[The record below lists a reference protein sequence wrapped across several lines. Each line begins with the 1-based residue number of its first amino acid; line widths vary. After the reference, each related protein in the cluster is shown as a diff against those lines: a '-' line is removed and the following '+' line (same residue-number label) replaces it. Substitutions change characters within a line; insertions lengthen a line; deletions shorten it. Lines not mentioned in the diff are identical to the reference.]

1 MDVEKVLNGNIFK
14 IWTKFVLASVVGVVL
29 NTIYGLVDGIFVGR
43 GVGEA
48 GLASVNLAW
57 PAVTVIIGTGLMI
70 GMGTSSLV
78 AIHMGKDDKE
88 SAEKTL
94 GTAVKSIILIGS
106 IIMIL
111 GFVFREP
118 ILKLLGATEDTI
130 DYVRDY
136 YTVIYLITIPYIFA
150 TALNPIV
157 RTDGRPDLSMIM
169 IGVGAVANIFL
180 DWLLVIKLGFGV
192 KGAAM
197 ATSASIFISMIVSL
211 IYFIKGSS
219 KIKIKREFFKIEID
233 ILKEI
238 LKIGFVSFAIQL
250 SYGIIIFVQNNV
262 IYMYGNTRDIA
273 IYTVST
279 YINCVL
285 VNTFMGVSQG
295 VQPLIGYHYGADK
308 IRRMKKLIYI
318 TIGACII
325 GGILIY
331 AGLILYGKGLVVTF
345 GVSAE
350 NIDFAYKAM
359 LIYCLGTP
367 IIGIIFTMSAFY
379 QSIGN
384 NGYANILSIGR
395 GFVFQ
400 FIFTLILPPMMGV
413 MGVFLSLP
421 LAELLTLLV
430 LIVILLIEKKKNN
443 QYIDYNIKTE

>member
-1 MDVEKVLNGNIFK
+1 MDVEKVLNDNIFK

-48 GLASVNLAW
+48 GLASVNIAW
-57 PAVTVIIGTGLMI
+57 PAVTIIIGVGLMI
-70 GMGTSSLV
+70 GMGTSSLI
-78 AIHMGKDDKE
+78 AIHMGKGDKDK
-88 SAEKTL
+88 AEETL
-94 GTAVKSIILIGS
+94 GTAIKSIILIGS
-106 IIMIL
+106 FIMLL
-111 GFVFREP
+111 GFIFREP
-118 ILKLLGATEDTI
+118 ILNLLGATEDTI

-150 TALNPIV
+150 IALNPIV

-169 IGVGAVANIFL
+169 IGVGAIANIFL
-180 DWLLVIKLGFGV
+180 DWLLVIKIGLGV
-192 KGAAM
+192 KGAAI

-211 IYFIKGSS
+211 FYFIKGNSKV
-219 KIKIKREFFKIEID
+219 KIKKEFFKIEKG
-233 ILKEI
+233 ILREI
-238 LKIGFVSFAIQL
+238 LKIGFVSFGIQL

-262 IYMYGNTRDIA
+262 IYMYGNTADVA

-308 IRRMKKLIYI
+308 FNRMKKLIYI
-318 TIGACII
+318 TLGASIL

-331 AGLILYGKGLVVTF
+331 AGLILYGKDLVVTF
-345 GVSAE
+345 GVSLD
-350 NIDFAYKAM
+350 NVDFAYKAV

-367 IIGIIFTMSAFY
+367 IIGIIFTMSAYY
-379 QSIGN
+379 QSIGKN
-384 NGYANILSIGR
+384 SYANLLSIGR

-400 FIFTLILPPMMGV
+400 FIFTLILPPMIGV
-413 MGVFLSLP
+413 IGVFVSLP
-421 LAELLTLLV
+421 LAEVIT
-430 LIVILLIEKKKNN
+430 LIVLMIVLLIEKNKNSKVIN
-443 QYIDYNIKTE
+443 